1 MRRAAVV
8 VGLVVAAAVGVAHVA
23 APASRAAAP
32 LTSAGVAGCGVA
44 RWPVKT
50 LADRT
55 ARAVALARPVTV
67 TVAALAALPVRA
79 GTQTTRARGVER
91 TVYRVRAVLVAAVVE
106 ADDDLH
112 LELRDPRRPAATMI
126 GEIPDMH
133 CTVGARPALRLRMQ
147 RARTAFL
154 AACGD
159 PGATFAVYRPG
170 ATVTLTG
177 VGFFDRAHGQRGVAP
192 NAIELH
198 PVLSAAVRSCR

>member
-1 MRRAAVV
+1 MRRAAVAV
-8 VGLVVAAAVGVAHVA
+8 FLVVAAAVAAAHVA

-32 LTSAGVAGCGVA
+32 ATSTGVAGCGIA

-55 ARAVALARPVTV
+55 ARTVAFARPVST
-67 TVAALAALPVRA
+67 TVAALGALPVRS
-79 GTQTTRARGVER
+79 GTQASRARGVER
-91 TVYRVRAVLVAAVVE
+91 TVYRVRAVLVAAAVE
-106 ADDDLH
+106 SDDDLH
-112 LELRDPRRPAATMI
+112 LELRDLGRPTATMI

-133 CTVGARPALRLRMQ
+133 CTAGARAGLRMRMQ

-154 AACGD
+154 SACGD

-198 PVLSAAVRSCR
+198 PVLSAVVRSCR